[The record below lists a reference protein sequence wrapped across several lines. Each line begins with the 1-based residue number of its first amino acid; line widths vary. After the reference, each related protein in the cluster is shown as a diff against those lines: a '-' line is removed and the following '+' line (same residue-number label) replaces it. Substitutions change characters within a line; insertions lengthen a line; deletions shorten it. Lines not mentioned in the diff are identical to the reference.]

1 MEHVMRKYLSATN
14 GVLCL
19 LCAMYLITYVDR
31 VNISTAAAAMKG
43 ELNLN
48 NTEFGFAFAAFAYP
62 YAVLQIF
69 GGWVSDRFGA
79 RRTLFASGVIWT
91 MATVLTGLADGF
103 RSLVIYR
110 VLLGLGE
117 GATFPTATRAMQSWT
132 APSRRGF
139 AQGITHSF
147 ARFGNAATPLM
158 VAALVVLVT
167 WRGAFVVLGAVSF
180 IWVLVWVWY
189 FRDDPNDH
197 PRITPEE
204 LATLPPRPQDPRPRI
219 AWLRL
224 AGRIWPA
231 TFTYFCYGWTFWLY
245 LSWIPQFFLNHYQLN
260 IMRSAIFASA
270 VYVLG
275 AIGDICGGLL
285 SDALV
290 RRTGKLR
297 LARLSIVVIGF
308 VGALVSLLP
317 MLYVRD
323 ITLVAI
329 SLSAGFFFA
338 ELVIGPMWSIPM
350 DIAPKHSGTASGMMN
365 TGSALAAIVSPPVA
379 GYIIDLTG
387 DWQMPF
393 RVTIGLL
400 ALGALS
406 AFAMRPDIP
415 FAEDQAPSGR
425 APRTLEPLVNP

>member
-1 MEHVMRKYLSATN
+1 MRKYLSATN
-14 GVLCL
+14 GVLLL
-19 LCAMYLITYVDR
+19 LCMMYLITYIDR

-43 ELNLN
+43 ELHLN
-48 NTEFGFAFAAFAYP
+48 NTELGFAFAAFAYP
-62 YAVLQIF
+62 YAILQIF
-69 GGWVSDRFGA
+69 AGWVSDRFGA

-91 MATVLTGLADGF
+91 TATILTGLADGF
-103 RSLVIYR
+103 RSLVFYR
-110 VLLGLGE
+110 VLLGFGE
-117 GATFPTATRAMQSWT
+117 GATFPTATRAMQSWI

-139 AQGITHSF
+139 AQGLTHSF
-147 ARFGNAATPLM
+147 ARFGNAGAPLI
-158 VAALVVLVT
+158 VAALVVLIT
-167 WRGAFVVLGAVSF
+167 WRGSFVVLGAISLV
-180 IWVLVWVWY
+180 WVLAWVWY

-197 PRITPEE
+197 PRITAEE
-204 LATLPPRPQDPRPRI
+204 LAALPPRKQGSSPRI

-224 AGRIWPA
+224 AGRIWPV

-270 VYVLG
+270 VYVVG
-275 AIGDICGGLL
+275 AIGDICGGVF
-285 SDALV
+285 SDAIL
-290 RRTGKLR
+290 RRTGR
-297 LARLSIVVIGF
+297 VRRARLSIIIIGF
-308 VGALVSLLP
+308 VGALGSLLP

-323 ITLVAI
+323 INLAAL
-329 SLSAGFFFA
+329 SLGAGFFFA

-365 TGSALAAIVSPPVA
+365 TGSAVAAIVSPPVA

-387 DWQMPF
+387 NWQMPF
-393 RVTIGLL
+393 QVTIGLL

-415 FAEDQAPSGR
+415 FEEDQAPSSG
-425 APRTLEPLVNP
+425 APRALESIVNQ